1 MANVIKHKRGSGSD
15 PSASDLILG
24 ELAIR
29 TDNGK
34 LFTKMDSGA
43 IAEIAGGGSD
53 IAINTLSSSSATGGG
68 SATFNGSAYRF
79 TLSSPP
85 SVSAAQ
91 LLVSVNGV
99 IQKPVAGT
107 GQPSEGFSVD
117 GNDIIFGDAPA
128 TGADFFI
135 LTFRSLGVSEPADN
149 SVTSAK
155 IVDGTITGTDLATN
169 VDLVNNQKIRFG
181 ANNELQIFRSG
192 TESLILENQGN
203 NLNLAAN
210 RIALLRADRHTVM
223 LLAIANGGVE
233 IYWNNARRIETTS
246 AGVTVTGAITGSGD
260 LTLSGELNMTTDGN
274 KNRFIDASLADGEA
288 LHIRSTQGGDQNHE
302 NMAQFLRN
310 AGVQLYFDNSQKFK
324 TLGTGISV
332 YGSGSTFLELGSEA
346 GAIDSVFF
354 DTSHGSNTKPNMD
367 FKLDGDLAM
376 RIDPSGNVGI
386 GTQTPAFGA
395 GSGLEV
401 QRAGVTTVRCDD
413 TTHSTAIEMKAANGA
428 AALTVPTNHPLL
440 FETNGQERCRVDT
453 SGILSF
459 GKSLYGDQSSENF
472 YRIKFND
479 VGGIANDVGIGQPD
493 SSSLGFNTVSNGSIR
508 FYQGTEG
515 EVMRIDDTQ
524 FVGIGTSSPS
534 NRLHVKG
541 GAVDLTARFE
551 NSKTGDNNINYI
563 GVGLNNTATTGI
575 ALFGHTGH
583 STAAFQAAWFGLG
596 GDAVDA
602 GVGVKA
608 FRGGTIF
615 MAGQLNI
622 GNNNQ
627 PNVQARIST
636 SSPQFGAFLETTGNT
651 AANGI
656 PLIVNRQADNGV
668 MIEFKQANGVVATI
682 SRNSSNQMVY
692 GGTSDYRLKENNVA
706 ISDSLTKVK
715 SLKPYEFNWKDRPD
729 TKVLGFFA
737 HELQE
742 VVPQAVTGT
751 KDEMYE
757 DDDTKPKYQNVDNSH
772 IVPLLVAAVQE
783 LTAKVEALEA
793 G

>member
-15 PSASDLILG
+15 PSASNLVVG

-29 TDNGK
+29 TDTGK
-34 LFTKMDSGA
+34 LFTKMDSGS

-155 IVDGTITGTDLATN
+155 IVDGAIVNADINASAAIARTKLAN
-169 VDLVNNQKIRFG
+169 VDLVDDTSPQLGGNLDVNTKNIVFGNSSGANDDRLVFG
-181 ANNELQIFRSG
+181 AGTNFLLFFDGSAGAVQVTDSSAKLRLGGPTVEVVDEANADVMAKFISDGAVELYHNNNKKF
-192 TESLILENQGN
+192 
-203 NLNLAAN
+203 
-210 RIALLRADRHTVM
+210 
-223 LLAIANGGVE
+223 
-233 IYWNNARRIETTS
+233 ETTTS
-246 AGVTVTGAITGSGD
+246 GVAVTGAITGSGD
-260 LTLSGELNMTTDGN
+260 LSLSGELNMTTDGN
-274 KNRFIDASLADGEA
+274 KNRFIDSSLADGEA
-288 LHIRSTQGGDQNHE
+288 LHIRSTQNGDQNHE
-302 NMAQFLRN
+302 NMAQFVRN

-367 FKLDGDLAM
+367 FKLDNDLVL
-376 RIDPSGNVGI
+376 RI
-386 GTQTPAFGA
+386 TPNEDLHFNKSVYG
-395 GSGLEV
+395 
-401 QRAGVTTVRCDD
+401 
-413 TTHSTAIEMKAANGA
+413 
-428 AALTVPTNHPLL
+428 
-440 FETNGQERCRVDT
+440 GQD
-453 SGILSF
+453 
-459 GKSLYGDQSSENF
+459 SENF

-493 SSSLGFNTVSNGSIR
+493 SASIGFNTISNGTIR

-515 EVMRIDDTQ
+515 EVMRIHNNQ
-524 FVGIGTSSPS
+524 FLGIGTSSPS

-541 GAVDLTARFE
+541 GNVDLTARFE
-551 NSKTGDNNINYI
+551 NSKTGNGDINYI
-563 GVGLNNTATTGI
+563 GVGLNSGTTGI

-583 STAAFQAAWFGLG
+583 STASSQAAWFGLG

-602 GVGVKA
+602 GVGVKV
-608 FRGGTIF
+608 FRGGGVY
-615 MAGQLNI
+615 MASQLNI
-622 GNNNQ
+622 GNNNA
-627 PNVQARIST
+627 PGVQARIST
-636 SSPQFGAFLETTGNT
+636 STTQFGAFFETTGNT

-656 PLIVNRQADNGV
+656 PLIVNRQVDNGV

-682 SRNSSNQMVY
+682 HRNSSNQMVY

-706 ISDSLTKVK
+706 ISDSLTKIK
-715 SLKPYEFNWKDRPD
+715 SLKPYEFNWKELPD

>member
-15 PSASDLILG
+15 PSASNLVVG

-29 TDNGK
+29 TDTGK
-34 LFTKMDSGA
+34 LFTKMDSGS

-91 LLVSVNGV
+91 LLVSINGV
-99 IQKPVAGT
+99 IQKPVTGT

-155 IVDGTITGTDLATN
+155 IVDGAIVNADINASAAIQGSKISPDFGSQTVTTTGTVNTGLINASSASDQILNLNSSDNGAVYLAF
-169 VDLVNNQKIRFG
+169 K
-181 ANNELQIFRSG
+181 RSG
-192 TESLILENQGN
+192 GRKAYFGYGGTGDTI
-203 NLNLAAN
+203 NLAN
-210 RIALLRADRHTVM
+210 EISDGDIVIAGNDGGSNINM
-223 LLAIANGGVE
+223 LSFNTSENGKATFIGNV
-233 IYWNNARRIETTS
+233 NVG
-246 AGVTVTGAITGSGD
+246 AGINVTGAITGSGD
-260 LTLSGELNMTTDGN
+260 LSLGGELNMTTDGN

-367 FKLDGDLAM
+367 FKLDNDLVL
-376 RIDPSGNVGI
+376 RI
-386 GTQTPAFGA
+386 TPNEDLHF
-395 GSGLEV
+395 
-401 QRAGVTTVRCDD
+401 
-413 TTHSTAIEMKAANGA
+413 N
-428 AALTVPTNHPLL
+428 
-440 FETNGQERCRVDT
+440 
-453 SGILSF
+453 
-459 GKSLYGDQSSENF
+459 KSVYGDQSSEDF

-493 SSSLGFNTVSNGSIR
+493 SSSLGFNTISNGSIR
-508 FYQGTEG
+508 FYQGTDG
-515 EVMRIDDTQ
+515 EVMRIHTNQ
-524 FVGIGTSSPS
+524 FVGIGTASPS

-563 GVGLNNTATTGI
+563 GVGLNNTGTTGI

-656 PLIVNRQADNGV
+656 PLIVNRQVDNGV

-682 SRNSSNQMVY
+682 HRNSSNQMVY
-692 GGTSDYRLKENNVA
+692 GGTSDYRLKENNVV

-715 SLKPYEFNWKDRPD
+715 SLKPYEFNWKDLPD

-757 DDDTKPKYQNVDNSH
+757 DDDTKPKYQNVDNAH